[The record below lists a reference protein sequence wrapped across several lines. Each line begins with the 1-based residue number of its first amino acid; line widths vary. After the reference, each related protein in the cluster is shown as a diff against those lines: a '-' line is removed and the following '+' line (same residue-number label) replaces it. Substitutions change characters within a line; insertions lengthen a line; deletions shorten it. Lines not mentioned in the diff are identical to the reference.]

1 MNNDEFLKQA
11 FKSMNQE
18 ASWCCTCRRRD
29 KCNMKETVAMEQRLI
44 NPYPVKH
51 LKVTVQ
57 CEEYIKD
64 GKLPP
69 DKGDYLR
76 SLFII

>member
-18 ASWCCTCRRRD
+18 ASWCRTCGRRD

-44 NPYPVKH
+44 NPSPVKH